1 MKADSQVSIV
11 IPNYNGMAFMEAC
24 MQAVLRDAPKAEL
37 IVVDNASKDGSLE
50 YTREHFPEVRVL
62 AMDQN
67 YGFARA
73 VNEGIR
79 AATRPYVI
87 LLNNDTE
94 VEPGFTDALVG
105 ALEADVR
112 AFSAQAKLIQLQDP
126 LKLDDAGNFYCA
138 LGWAFARGKDKPSAD
153 YEEQDEVFAACAG
166 AAVYRKALFE
176 EIGYFDEAHFAYL
189 EDIDIGWRARIFG
202 YRNLYVPKARV
213 LHAGSGTSGSRY
225 NEFKVT
231 LSSRNNIWIIYK
243 NMPLLQLVL
252 NLPFLLVGFGAKQLF
267 FCKKK
272 LGGTYARGI
281 MVRTPSTI
289 PRPARRIGIT
299 ASFFPASSFTVV
311 LQIGVSIS
319 TSCSFRSFV
328 AS

>member
-50 YTREHFPEVRVL
+50 YTREHFPEARVL

-281 MVRTPSTI
+281 LKGICTCDREKKVRFMWKHFPVY
-289 PRPARRIGIT
+289 AR
-299 ASFFPASSFTVV
+299 
-311 LQIGVSIS
+311 LQWELWRNIARKIIV
-319 TSCSFRSFV
+319 
-328 AS
+328 

>member
-50 YTREHFPEVRVL
+50 YTREHFPEARVL

-138 LGWAFARGKDKPSAD
+138 LGWAFARGKDRPSAD

-252 NLPFLLVGFGAKQLF
+252 NLPLLVVGFGAKQLF

-281 MVRTPSTI
+281 LKGICTCDREKKVR
-289 PRPARRIGIT
+289 
-299 ASFFPASSFTVV
+299 FMWKHFPAYDR
-311 LQIGVSIS
+311 LQWELWRNIARKIIV
-319 TSCSFRSFV
+319 
-328 AS
+328 

>member
-50 YTREHFPEVRVL
+50 YTREHFPEARVL

-73 VNEGIR
+73 VNEGIL

-105 ALEADVR
+105 ALEADAR

-138 LGWAFARGKDKPSAD
+138 LGWAFARGKDKSSAE

-281 MVRTPSTI
+281 LKGIRTCDREKKVR
-289 PRPARRIGIT
+289 
-299 ASFFPASSFTVV
+299 FMWKHFPAYAG
-311 LQIGVSIS
+311 LQLELWKNIGK
-319 TSCSFRSFV
+319 RFV
-328 AS
+328 GEK

>member
-37 IVVDNASKDGSLE
+37 LVVDNASQDGSLA
-50 YTREHFPEVRVL
+50 YTREHFPEARVL
-62 AMDQN
+62 ALDQN

-73 VNEGIR
+73 VNEGIK

-105 ALEADVR
+105 TLEREAT
-112 AFSAQAKLIQLQDP
+112 AFSAQAKLIQLHAP
-126 LKLDDAGNFYCA
+126 SKLDDAGNFYCA
-138 LGWAFARGKDKPSAD
+138 LGWAFARGKDKSSAY

-166 AAVYRKALFE
+166 AAIYRKAVFE

-189 EDIDIGWRARIFG
+189 EDIDIGWRARIHG
-202 YRNLYVPKARV
+202 YRNLYVPQAKV

-243 NMPLLQLVL
+243 NMPLLQLVM
-252 NLPFLLVGFGAKQLF
+252 NLPFLMVGFGAKQLF

-272 LGGTYARGI
+272 LGGIYARGI
-281 MVRTPSTI
+281 FTGIRTCAREKEVRFQWKHFPNSG
-289 PRPARRIGIT
+289 GI
-299 ASFFPASSFTVV
+299 S
-311 LQIGVSIS
+311 
-319 TSCSFRSFV
+319 
-328 AS
+328 

>member
-50 YTREHFPEVRVL
+50 YTREHFPEARVL

-73 VNEGIR
+73 VNEGIL

-105 ALEADVR
+105 ALEADAG

-138 LGWAFARGKDKPSAD
+138 LGWAFARGKDKSSAE

-252 NLPFLLVGFGAKQLF
+252 NLPLLLVGFGAKQLF

-281 MVRTPSTI
+281 LKGIRTCDREKKVR
-289 PRPARRIGIT
+289 
-299 ASFFPASSFTVV
+299 FEWKHFPAYAG
-311 LQIGVSIS
+311 LQLELWKNIGK
-319 TSCSFRSFV
+319 RFV
-328 AS
+328 GEK

>member
-153 YEEQDEVFAACAG
+153 YEEQDEGFAAG

-281 MVRTPSTI
+281 LKGICTCDREKKVR
-289 PRPARRIGIT
+289 
-299 ASFFPASSFTVV
+299 FMWKHFPAYAR
-311 LQIGVSIS
+311 LQWELWRNIARKVI
-319 TSCSFRSFV
+319 V
-328 AS
+328 

>member
-50 YTREHFPEVRVL
+50 YTREHFPEARVL

-73 VNEGIR
+73 VNEGIL

-105 ALEADVR
+105 ALEADAR

-252 NLPFLLVGFGAKQLF
+252 NLPFLVVGFGAKQLF

-281 MVRTPSTI
+281 LKGIRTCDREKKVR
-289 PRPARRIGIT
+289 
-299 ASFFPASSFTVV
+299 FMWKHFPAYAR
-311 LQIGVSIS
+311 LQWELWRNIARKIIV
-319 TSCSFRSFV
+319 
-328 AS
+328 

>member
-37 IVVDNASKDGSLE
+37 LVVDNASQDGSLA
-50 YTREHFPEVRVL
+50 YTREHFPEARVL
-62 AMDQN
+62 ALDQN

-73 VNEGIR
+73 VNEGIK

-105 ALEADVR
+105 ALEREAK
-112 AFSAQAKLIQLQDP
+112 AFSAQAKLIQLHAP
-126 LKLDDAGNFYCA
+126 SKLDDAGNFYCA
-138 LGWAFARGKDKPSAD
+138 LGWAFARGKDKSSAY

-166 AAVYRKALFE
+166 AAIYRKAVFE

-189 EDIDIGWRARIFG
+189 EDIDIGWRARIHG
-202 YRNLYVPKARV
+202 YRNLYVPQAKV

-243 NMPLLQLVL
+243 NMPLLQLVM
-252 NLPFLLVGFGAKQLF
+252 NLPFLMVGFGAKQLF

-272 LGGTYARGI
+272 LGGIYARGI
-281 MVRTPSTI
+281 FTGIRTCDREKKVRFQWKHFPTY
-289 PRPARRIGIT
+289 AR
-299 ASFFPASSFTVV
+299 
-311 LQIGVSIS
+311 LQWELWRNIVRKICG
-319 TSCSFRSFV
+319 
-328 AS
+328 

>member
-1 MKADSQVSIV
+1 
-11 IPNYNGMAFMEAC
+11 MEWLLWKPAC
-24 MQAVLRDAPKAEL
+24 RRYSRDAPKAEL

-94 VEPGFTDALVG
+94 VEQGFTDALVG

-272 LGGTYARGI
+272 LGGTYAGGFLRES
-281 MVRTPSTI
+281 V
-289 PRPARRIGIT
+289 PATGRKRSALCG
-299 ASFFPASSFTVV
+299 
-311 LQIGVSIS
+311 SIS
-319 TSCSFRSFV
+319 RRMPDSSGS
-328 AS
+328 SGGI

>member
-1 MKADSQVSIV
+1 
-11 IPNYNGMAFMEAC
+11 
-24 MQAVLRDAPKAEL
+24 
-37 IVVDNASKDGSLE
+37 
-50 YTREHFPEVRVL
+50 
-62 AMDQN
+62 MDQN

-138 LGWAFARGKDKPSAD
+138 LGWAFARGKDRPSAD

-281 MVRTPSTI
+281 LKGIRTCDREKKVR
-289 PRPARRIGIT
+289 
-299 ASFFPASSFTVV
+299 FMWKHFPAYAR
-311 LQIGVSIS
+311 LQWELWRNIARKIIV
-319 TSCSFRSFV
+319 
-328 AS
+328 

>member
-272 LGGTYARGI
+272 LGEPVF
-281 MVRTPSTI
+281 VR
-289 PRPARRIGIT
+289 
-299 ASFFPASSFTVV
+299 
-311 LQIGVSIS
+311 L
-319 TSCSFRSFV
+319 
-328 AS
+328 

>member
-50 YTREHFPEVRVL
+50 YTREHFPEARVL

-252 NLPFLLVGFGAKQLF
+252 NLPFLVVGFGAKQLF

-272 LGGTYARGI
+272 LGGIYARGI
-281 MVRTPSTI
+281 LKGIRTCDREKKVR
-289 PRPARRIGIT
+289 
-299 ASFFPASSFTVV
+299 FMWKYFPAYAR
-311 LQIGVSIS
+311 LQWELWRNIARKIIV
-319 TSCSFRSFV
+319 
-328 AS
+328 